1 MDNKKEVMKV
11 DVGYSEIRSVN
22 VEFPANSHKKKEEVK
37 EEVKKVEK
45 IIKGRVV
52 QRKKSLGKRFLE
64 TFIGEDVNS
73 VTGYILH
80 DVLIPAAKATLSD
93 MVQGGI
99 EMLLFGERKGNRT
112 RRDQGRSHVS
122 YNNYSSS
129 NNRRD
134 DRRDDRRDYA
144 QKSRARH
151 NFDDIILSTRGEA
164 EEVLSHL
171 VDLTMDYGEASVAD
185 LYDLVGIT
193 EEFTDRKYGWTNLGS
208 ASVSRVREGYLL
220 NLPKPIPLN

>member
-1 MDNKKEVMKV
+1 MDEKKEVMKV
-11 DVGYSEIRSVN
+11 DMGYSEIRSVN
-22 VEFPANSHKKKEEVK
+22 VEFPANSHKKKEER
-37 EEVKKVEK
+37 EETRKVEK
-45 IIKGRVV
+45 VTRGRVV

-64 TFIGEDVNS
+64 TFIGDDVNS

-112 RRDQGRSHVS
+112 RRDQGRSYVS
-122 YNNYSSS
+122 YNNYSSQN
-129 NNRRD
+129 NNRRE
-134 DRRDDRRDYA
+134 DRRDYG
-144 QKSRARH
+144 QRNRARH

>member
-1 MDNKKEVMKV
+1 MDEKKEVMKV
-11 DVGYSEIRSVN
+11 DRGYCTTETVS
-22 VEFPANSHKKKEEVK
+22 VEFPANSHKKREER
-37 EEVKKVEK
+37 EDHRKVEK
-45 IIKGRVV
+45 VIKGRVV
-52 QRKKSLGKRFLE
+52 QKKKSLGKRFLE
-64 TFIGEDVNS
+64 TFIGDDVNS

-112 RRDQGRSHVS
+112 RRDQGRSYVS
-122 YNNYSSS
+122 YNNYSSQ
-129 NNRRD
+129 NNRRE
-134 DRRDDRRDYA
+134 DRREYGQR
-144 QKSRARH
+144 SRARH